1 MKTPH
6 TKTSRGKI
14 VRVELRNGDLFEDR
28 YIEQT
33 PGHVLIFEK
42 RGRIRAG
49 QIKAMSDRRLLQPV
63 SSHRR

>member
-14 VRVELRNGDLFEDR
+14 VRVELRSGETFFDR
-28 YIEQT
+28 YVEQT
-33 PGHVLIFEK
+33 PGKVLIFEK
-42 RGRIRAG
+42 RGRIPAG

-63 SSHRR
+63 SAHRR